1 MAGFSRAAMSDEFYD
16 ITSSQLLVQPEPQYF
31 YATLFLG
38 AMGASLNVPIQIG
51 LPGRGVSGVGADYS
65 SADRDRL
72 ILSNPLMT
80 DLYAVRADF
89 NAAPGSTLR
98 VNRPVYTDT
107 TYTQASRIIPSGS
120 SISTVPV
127 AAPASEQNNITLYRF
142 GGPYDQA
149 NSRVAPHA
157 IEAFDANMGIHKASK
172 IVGTHLVRDC
182 HKFLDAVQVTLF
194 DLASTVVYPE
204 GMTAVND
211 ATAVGSFPFTYE
223 MLSRC
228 EQEADQANL
237 PTFADGFRAYVGT
250 TTQLKQLKDD
260 PQYTRYAQYF
270 PQYNALFPQYVGSVG
285 KTHIFKS
292 TTLNIT
298 NNSSSV
304 PVHYG
309 HYLAPGVLMGAMGR
323 PLRVVPSTD
332 DNYGETVKAIWL
344 GDLGFKLADNRLVK
358 SVRSSA

>member
-1 MAGFSRAAMSDEFYD
+1 MPDEFYD
-16 ITSSQLLVQPEPQYF
+16 ITTSQLLVQPEPQYL

-38 AMGASLNVPIQIG
+38 AMAASLNVPIQLG
-51 LPGRGVSGVGADYS
+51 LDGRGVSGVGADYS
-65 SADRDRL
+65 TAERDRL
-72 ILSNPLMT
+72 MLSSPLMT
-80 DLYAVRADF
+80 DLFAVKADF
-89 NAAPGSTLR
+89 NAAPGSTIR

-107 TYTQASRIIPSGS
+107 TYTIASRTIASGT

-127 AAPASEQNNITLYRF
+127 NAPASEQNNLTLYRF

-157 IEAFDANMGIHKASK
+157 IEAWDANMGIHKAST
-172 IVGTHLVRDC
+172 IIGNHLKRDC
-182 HKFLDAVQVTLF
+182 HKFLDAVHVTLF
-194 DLASTVVYPE
+194 DLASTAVYPD
-204 GMTAVND
+204 GMSAVND
-211 ATAVGSFPFTYE
+211 ATATGLFPFTYE
-223 MLSRC
+223 QLSRC

-237 PTFADGFRAYVGT
+237 PTFPDGFRVFVGT

-260 PQYTRYAQYF
+260 PQYTRYAQFF
-270 PQYNALFPQYVGSVG
+270 PQYSALFPQYVGSVG

-304 PVHYG
+304 PIHYG
-309 HYLAPGVLMGAMGR
+309 HYLAPGVLMGGMGR
-323 PLRVVPSTD
+323 QLRVAPSTD
-332 DNYGETVKAIWL
+332 DNYGETVKVVWL
-344 GDLGFKLADNRLVK
+344 GDLAFKLADNRLVK